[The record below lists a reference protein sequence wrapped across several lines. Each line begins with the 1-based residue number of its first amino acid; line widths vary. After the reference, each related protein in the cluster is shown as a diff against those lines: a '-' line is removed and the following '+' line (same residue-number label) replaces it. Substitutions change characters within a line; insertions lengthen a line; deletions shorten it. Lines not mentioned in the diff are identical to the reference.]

1 MLIYGSGDWFI
12 DLIKR
17 PQILETSFVRLR
29 HSSKPITFIAGRHF
43 SLFTAIFLGFV
54 FSMIFLSDFC
64 FFPFTSTHKPWPSS
78 TGPRVFSLSLVAQ
91 LRFFPFDTLHNFPT
105 SITRTSFVRHYR
117 QKSIPEGHGS
127 DSWKK
132 KKKFAVTELVPDGPR
147 SKVHLYQGRCCR
159 CYCRLDDHTVGDISP
174 PKDHDENTVKMSR
187 ALISGRTLNEL

>member
-1 MLIYGSGDWFI
+1 MKRIFFLRMLIFIPTQNVSPHQLLAIRALVLIQSRPAMLIYGSGDWFI

-132 KKKFAVTELVPDGPR
+132 KKI
-147 SKVHLYQGRCCR
+147 RCHWAGSR
-159 CYCRLDDHTVGDISP
+159 WP
-174 PKDHDENTVKMSR
+174 PQ
-187 ALISGRTLNEL
+187 